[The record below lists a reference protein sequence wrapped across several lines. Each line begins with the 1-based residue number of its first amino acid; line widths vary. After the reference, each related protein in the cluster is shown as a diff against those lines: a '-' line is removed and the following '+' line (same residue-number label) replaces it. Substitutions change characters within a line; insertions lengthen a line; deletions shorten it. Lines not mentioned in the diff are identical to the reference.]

1 MNRHH
6 GQLIE
11 KIIRLNGYNISELAR
26 LLSVDRRTLYIW
38 FKKKRLKKEV
48 ILQFAEHINHDF
60 STDFPEIFLSA
71 NQNSP
76 SRSTDSANEVSEANE
91 DHQDK
96 DIHHK
101 YIALLEKYNDLL
113 QKMLSN

>member
-26 LLSVDRRTLYIW
+26 LLSVDRRTIYIW

-60 STDFPEIFLSA
+60 STDFPEIFLQA

-76 SRSTDSANEVSEANE
+76 SRGTDSANEIGEANE
-91 DHQDK
+91 DHQDR

>member
-26 LLSVDRRTLYIW
+26 LLSVDRRTIYIW

-60 STDFPEIFLSA
+60 SVDFPELFQS
-71 NQNSP
+71 NDQSNP
-76 SRSTDSANEVSEANE
+76 SWIADRMEQVDEANN
-91 DHQDK
+91 DNPDK
-96 DIHHK
+96 DIHQK
-101 YIALLEKYNDLL
+101 YIELLEKYNQLL
-113 QKMLSN
+113 QKILFD

>member
-1 MNRHH
+1 MNKHH

-60 STDFPEIFLSA
+60 STDFPEIFIPV

-76 SRSTDSANEVSEANE
+76 SKGAGSANEVSEADE

-113 QKMLSN
+113 QKMLSS